1 MKAYSY
7 INLKCSAMSKMS
19 KMNSYNQ
26 HIKEMKID
34 YLVIFEWKNS
44 NKNAFRF
51 VNFSTVI
58 LPNKYC
64 IGF

>member
-34 YLVIFEWKNS
+34 YLVIFEWKKL

-51 VNFSTVI
+51 VNFSTVV
-58 LPNKYC
+58 
-64 IGF
+64 FFTQ